1 MTTKTATEDLEMLEL
16 GHDRRG
22 PGGGDL
28 FPGGGGDEPSAPAVP
43 QHTYLTGII
52 LALAAILMFFLALT
66 SSFIVRKGLSTDWV
80 PFRLPPILWLNT
92 GLLLLSS
99 FTLEWARRAREQ
111 ESPAAFRRWWGLTSG
126 LGVAFLVGQILAWQ
140 QLAAAGVFLASNPS
154 NSFFYLLTG
163 MHGLHLLGGIVA
175 LLYVGFGSRP
185 EATRLQAGT
194 AIQVTGIYWHF
205 MGALW
210 VYLFLLLLLGQ

>member
-1 MTTKTATEDLEMLEL
+1 MTTKTATEELEL
-16 GHDRRG
+16 LELEYGHRG
-22 PGGGDL
+22 PGEGD
-28 FPGGGGDEPSAPAVP
+28 FVPGGNDGEPHVPAVP
-43 QHTYLTGII
+43 QHTYLTGIV

-92 GLLLLSS
+92 GLLLVSS
-99 FTLEWARRAREQ
+99 FTLESARRQLEG
-111 ESPAAFRRWWGLTSG
+111 ESLAAFRRWWGLTSG
-126 LGVAFLVGQILAWQ
+126 LGMAFLAGQILAWQ
-140 QLAAAGVFLASNPS
+140 QLAAAGVFLDSNPS

-163 MHGLHLLGGIVA
+163 LHGLHLLGGIIA
-175 LLYVGFGSRP
+175 LLYVGFGSRSDG
-185 EATRLQAGT
+185 RLQWPT
-194 AIQVTGIYWHF
+194 AVKVAGIYWHF